1 MTAALVGLYVA
12 ARLWRLTAACLWF
25 DELFGVHAA
34 RHAWGGLW
42 RFVAADLIH
51 PPLFYALL
59 KVWVSLGG
67 ESVYWLRLFPVVA
80 SVAALVPLLLL
91 ARELK
96 LGTAATNVALLFAA
110 TNGYLIKYAQE
121 VRMYGLL
128 LLLTLTSLWLFA
140 RLLNKEDKARGLFL
154 VLFFVNLLLVYTH
167 YYGWLVVACE
177 AAFLALREKRRL
189 GAFMLT
195 VVGLAVAYVPWVLAC
210 VSAAGRGGGLAQNI
224 GWIARPGPGD
234 LVELFALFNQPFYF
248 RQSSADPLF
257 VRFGALLGLL
267 FVGLPVAALLFA
279 RLKRREESD
288 DGETR
293 TVEFLLLFT
302 ALPVALALV
311 ASYVLPQSV
320 WGTRHLIVASG
331 PYALLAGLALG
342 RLRPAWW
349 RTAALLLVC
358 CWALLAGA
366 LAVVRGQPAH
376 VWCAWE
382 GLAASA
388 ARDAAQAADVYAF
401 EDLVAYHLW
410 FALERDGRFRVVSVK
425 GAPGLTEDPA
435 YFLPRDFEGVALS
448 NADALRGERFWAAF
462 RDTTWDESRQ
472 PLKFI
477 AERGYR
483 PERVYETAAQGQRAY
498 LVLFVRDGK

>member
-1 MTAALVGLYVA
+1 V
-12 ARLWRLTAACLWF
+12 WRLTATCLWF
-25 DELFGVHAA
+25 DELFSVHAA
-34 RHAWGGLW
+34 RHTWAGLW
-42 RFVAADLIH
+42 HFVAADLIH

-59 KVWVSLGG
+59 KLWTAAGG
-67 ESVYWLRLFPVVA
+67 ESLYWLRLFPVVA

-91 ARELK
+91 ARELR
-96 LGTAATNVALLFAA
+96 LGTWATNVALLVAA
-110 TNGYLIKYAQE
+110 ANGYLIKYAQE

-140 RLLNKEDKARGLFL
+140 RLLSREGQARGILL
-154 VLFFVNLLLVYTH
+154 ALFFVNLLLVYTH

-177 AAFLALREKRRL
+177 AAFLALRERKRL

-195 VVGLAVAYVPWVLAC
+195 VAGLAVAYVPWVTAC
-210 VSAAGRGGGLAQNI
+210 ARAAVGGGGLAQNI
-224 GWIARPGPGD
+224 GWIGRPGPNN

-248 RQSSADPLF
+248 RQSSSDPLF

-267 FVGLPVAALLFA
+267 LVGLPVVVLLFE
-279 RLKRREESD
+279 RLRRRGEGDER
-288 DGETR
+288 DGET
-293 TVEFLLLFT
+293 VAFLLTFT
-302 ALPVALALV
+302 LLPVALAFV

-349 RTAALLLVC
+349 RATALLLLC
-358 CWALLAGA
+358 CWLTFVGA
-366 LAVVRGQPAH
+366 LNLVRREPAH

-388 ARDAAQAADVYAF
+388 SRDEAGAGDVYAF

-410 FALERDGRFRVVSVK
+410 FALERGGRFRVVSIE
-425 GAPGLTEDPA
+425 GAPGVAEDPA
-435 YFLPRDFEGVALS
+435 YFLPRDFHGVAVA
-448 NADALRGERFWAAF
+448 NTDALQGERFWAAF
-462 RDTTWDESRQ
+462 RDTNWDESRP
-472 PLKFI
+472 PLKLI
-477 AERGYR
+477 EERGYR
-483 PERVYETAAQGQRAY
+483 AERVYETAAQGQRAF
-498 LVLFVRDGK
+498 LVLFVRAGK